1 MRRSTI
7 LGAATAA
14 ALAAGS
20 LAVGLAPG
28 SSHREAPKILTD
40 PTADNTDVYAFT
52 APDATGSLTVV
63 ANWIPLEEPAG
74 GPYFGKLDPE
84 ARYYVKIDN
93 TGDGRPDVAYRWQF
107 DQRFR
112 NPESFLDAAPTVDS
126 IGDPDLNFVQTY
138 DLYRE
143 TYHGKKV
150 RARRIA
156 NDVPVAPANAGP
168 KTYPDYDK
176 VAAGAITGVA
186 GGGKTF
192 VGPVD
197 DPFFVDLGAVFDG
210 INIDKPGRP
219 NIGLGNQGGGKDDV
233 AGYNTHAFV
242 LQVPEAQVTRDGKAV
257 AGADAKNAVV
267 GVWATTERRRI
278 TVRRHHKAKAKWVQV
293 SRLGNPLI
301 NEVVIP
307 VGQKDRFNRTE
318 PADDAAN
325 FGKYA
330 LNPEPA
336 RLLNALFGLG
346 VKETN
351 RTDIVQAL
359 LTGVP
364 GLTQIGAKPAAAD
377 TLKLNLGV
385 PPAASPNRFGVL
397 AGDVAGFPNGRRLA
411 DDVTDIELRVIAG
424 ALLKP
429 EEGGKQ
435 IPLGDGVD
443 QNDRPFRTAFPYVAP
458 PTDGL
463 TGLVKRTEPAHAPVP
478 QPPMHGTAGL
488 PSRAGDPA
496 RVRRGARGVRRDPR
510 RGARLARSPLTTAAA
525 RAAGRAP
532 GRRPFAAA
540 RERDGARLRVP
551 AEGARDR
558 RPRLPRPRRGAA
570 APRAGARPARRRR
583 GRRARH
589 AGRVAP

>member
-1 MRRSTI
+1 MRRRSI

-28 SSHREAPKILTD
+28 SSHREAPKILAD

-52 APDATGSLTVV
+52 APDAPGSLTVV
-63 ANWIPLEEPAG
+63 ANWIPMEEPAG

-93 TGDGRPDVAYRWQF
+93 TGDGRPDVAYRWEF

-126 IGDPDLNFVQTY
+126 IDDPDLNFVQTY

-143 TYHGKKV
+143 TYHGRKV

-156 NDVPVAPANAGP
+156 DDVPVAPSNAGP
-168 KTYPDYDK
+168 KTVPDYAK
-176 VAAGAITGVA
+176 VSAQAVRGVA

-192 VGPVD
+192 VGPAD
-197 DPFFVDLGAVFDG
+197 DPFFVDLGTIFDG

-219 NIGLGNQGGGKDDV
+219 GIGLGNQGGGKDDV
-233 AGYNTHAFV
+233 AGYNTHAFA
-242 LQVPEAQVTRDGKAV
+242 LQVPEAQVTRDRKAV
-257 AGADAKNAVV
+257 SGAGAKNAVI

-278 TVRRHHKAKAKWVQV
+278 TVSRHHHRAKARWVQV

-346 VKETN
+346 VKETS

-364 GLTQIGAKPAAAD
+364 GLTQIGDKPAAAD

-385 PPAASPNRFGVL
+385 PPAAMPNRFGVL

-443 QNDRPFRTAFPYVAP
+443 QNDRPFRTAFPYVAL

-463 TGLVKRTEPAHAPVP
+463 TGLAKRTEPAHAPVP
-478 QPPMHGTAGL
+478 QPPT
-488 PSRAGDPA
+488 P
-496 RVRRGARGVRRDPR
+496 
-510 RGARLARSPLTTAAA
+510 
-525 RAAGRAP
+525 
-532 GRRPFAAA
+532 
-540 RERDGARLRVP
+540 
-551 AEGARDR
+551 
-558 RPRLPRPRRGAA
+558 
-570 APRAGARPARRRR
+570 
-583 GRRARH
+583 
-589 AGRVAP
+589 

>member
-1 MRRSTI
+1 MRRSKA
-7 LGAATAA
+7 LGAASVA
-14 ALAAGS
+14 ALVAGS
-20 LAVGLAPG
+20 LAVTGGFG

-52 APDATGSLTVV
+52 AKDAPGSVTVV

-93 TGDGRPDVAYRWQF
+93 TGDGLEDVAYRWKF
-107 DQRFR
+107 KQRFR
-112 NPESFLDAAPTVDS
+112 NPDSFLYAAPTVTS
-126 IGDPDLNFVQTY
+126 VNDPDINFVQTY

-143 TYHGKKV
+143 TYDKKGEV
-150 RARRIA
+150 KHSKLVAD
-156 NDVPVAPANAGP
+156 DVPVAPDNVGP
-168 KTYPDYDK
+168 KTIPDYAT
-176 VAAGAITGVA
+176 VSNGAIASVR

-192 VGPVD
+192 VGPAD
-197 DPFFVDLGAVFDG
+197 DAFFVDLGAIFDG

-233 AGYNTHAFV
+233 SSYNTHSFV
-242 LQVPEAQVTRDGKAV
+242 LQVPESQVTRDGRSVK
-257 AGADAKNAVV
+257 DMKSSNAVV
-267 GVWATTERRRI
+267 GVWATTERKRMS
-278 TVRRHHKAKAKWVQV
+278 VRRHHGRKHYKADWVQV

-307 VGQKDRFNRTE
+307 IGQKDKFNRTS
-318 PADDAAN
+318 PSDDLAN

-364 GLTQIGAKPAAAD
+364 GLTQIGKNPAPAD

-385 PPAASPNRFGVL
+385 PPAATENRFGVL

-424 ALLKP
+424 ALLP
-429 EEGGKQ
+429 ADQGGKQ

-443 QNDRPFRTAFPYVAP
+443 QNDKPFRSAFPYVAL
-458 PTDGL
+458 PTDGIS
-463 TGLVKRTEPAHAPVP
+463 GIVKRTEPAHAPVP
-478 QPPMHGTAGL
+478 QPPT
-488 PSRAGDPA
+488 P
-496 RVRRGARGVRRDPR
+496 
-510 RGARLARSPLTTAAA
+510 
-525 RAAGRAP
+525 
-532 GRRPFAAA
+532 
-540 RERDGARLRVP
+540 
-551 AEGARDR
+551 
-558 RPRLPRPRRGAA
+558 
-570 APRAGARPARRRR
+570 
-583 GRRARH
+583 
-589 AGRVAP
+589 

>member
-1 MRRSTI
+1 MRRSTA

-20 LAVGLAPG
+20 LAVTGVLG
-28 SSHREAPKILTD
+28 SSHREAPKILAD

-52 APDATGSLTVV
+52 AADAPHSLTVV
-63 ANWIPLEEPAG
+63 ANWIPLEDPAG
-74 GPYFGKLDPE
+74 GPYFGKLDPR

-93 TGDGRPDVAYRWQF
+93 TGDGREDVAYRWQF
-107 DQRFR
+107 RQRFR
-112 NPESFLDAAPTVDS
+112 KPDSFLDAAPTVDS
-126 IGDPDLNFVQTY
+126 VDDPDINFVQTY
-138 DLYRE
+138 DLYKESYRNGQRVK
-143 TYHGKKV
+143 TRKL
-150 RARRIA
+150 A
-156 NDVPVAPANAGP
+156 DDLPVAPANTGP
-168 KTYPDYDK
+168 KTVPDYGK
-176 VAAGAITGVA
+176 VQAGAISSLP

-233 AGYNTHAFV
+233 AGYNTHSFV
-242 LQVPEAQVTRDGKAV
+242 LQVPESQVTRDGAAVSDEKA
-257 AGADAKNAVV
+257 DNAVI
-267 GVWATTERRRI
+267 GVWATTERRR
-278 TVRRHHKAKAKWVQV
+278 VSVLRGGRHHGGWVQV

-301 NEVVIP
+301 NEVIIP
-307 VGQKDRFNRTE
+307 IGQKDKFNRTS
-318 PADDAAN
+318 PADDAKN
-325 FGKYA
+325 FGRYA

-346 VKETN
+346 VKESG

-364 GLTQIGAKPAAAD
+364 GLTQIGNRPAAAD

-385 PPAASPNRFGVL
+385 PPSGTPNRFGVL

-443 QNDRPFRTAFPYVAP
+443 QNDHSFGATFPYVAP
-458 PTDGL
+458 PTDGF
-463 TGLVKRTEPAHAPVP
+463 TGLTKRTEPAHSPVP
-478 QPPMHGTAGL
+478 QPPA
-488 PSRAGDPA
+488 
-496 RVRRGARGVRRDPR
+496 
-510 RGARLARSPLTTAAA
+510 
-525 RAAGRAP
+525 
-532 GRRPFAAA
+532 
-540 RERDGARLRVP
+540 
-551 AEGARDR
+551 
-558 RPRLPRPRRGAA
+558 
-570 APRAGARPARRRR
+570 
-583 GRRARH
+583 
-589 AGRVAP
+589 

>member
-14 ALAAGS
+14 ALAAGT
-20 LAVGLAPG
+20 LAVTVSPG
-28 SSHREAPKILTD
+28 SSHREAPKILAD

-52 APDATGSLTVV
+52 APDAPGSLTVV
-63 ANWIPLEEPAG
+63 ADWIPMEEPAG
-74 GPYFGKLDPE
+74 GPYFGKLDPN

-107 DQRFR
+107 TSHFR
-112 NPESFLDAAPTVDS
+112 HPDSFLDAAPTVDS
-126 IGDPDLNFVQTY
+126 IDDPDLNFTQTY

-143 TYHGKKV
+143 TYGKHAKST
-150 RARRIA
+150 RIA
-156 NDVPVAPANAGP
+156 HDVPVAPSNAGP
-168 KTYPDYDK
+168 KTIPDYDK
-176 VAAGAITGVA
+176 VANQAITSLP

-197 DPFFVDLGAVFDG
+197 DPFFVDLGAIFDG

-219 NIGLGNQGGGKDDV
+219 NIGLGNQGGGKDDI

-242 LQVPEAQVTRDGKAV
+242 LQVPKSEVTRDGKPVSAP
-257 AGADAKNAVV
+257 DAKNAVI
-267 GVWATTERRRI
+267 GVWASTDRRRI
-278 TVRRHHKAKAKWVQV
+278 SVARHGRARSQWVQV

-301 NEVVIP
+301 NEVIIP
-307 VGQKDRFNRTE
+307 VGQKDRFNRTQ

-325 FGKYA
+325 FGQYV

-346 VKETN
+346 VKTTN

-364 GLTQIGAKPAAAD
+364 GLTQIGSNPAAAD

-385 PPAASPNRFGVL
+385 PPAATPNRFGVL
-397 AGDVAGFPNGRRLA
+397 AGDVAGFPNGRRLG

-443 QNDRPFRTAFPYVAP
+443 QNDKPFRSVFPYVAS

-463 TGLVKRTEPAHAPVP
+463 TGLAKRTEPAHAPVP
-478 QPPMHGTAGL
+478 QPPA
-488 PSRAGDPA
+488 
-496 RVRRGARGVRRDPR
+496 
-510 RGARLARSPLTTAAA
+510 
-525 RAAGRAP
+525 
-532 GRRPFAAA
+532 
-540 RERDGARLRVP
+540 
-551 AEGARDR
+551 
-558 RPRLPRPRRGAA
+558 
-570 APRAGARPARRRR
+570 
-583 GRRARH
+583 
-589 AGRVAP
+589 